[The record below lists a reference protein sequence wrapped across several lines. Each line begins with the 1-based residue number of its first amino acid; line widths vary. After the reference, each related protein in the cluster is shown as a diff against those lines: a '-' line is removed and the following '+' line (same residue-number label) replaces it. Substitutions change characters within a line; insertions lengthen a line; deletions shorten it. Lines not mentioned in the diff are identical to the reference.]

1 METSS
6 KRSGIII
13 ADASALVSLTVASD
27 VNHRVALAGT
37 RDYEQAGGVLMIP
50 GELFAETINLIGKKF
65 GHQVAYRAGRFLRTT
80 SVFVINPTTT
90 DTHAQALELF
100 QTVAAGVSYT
110 DCLVMAAA
118 DHYGTKD
125 VFGFDEIFHKRGYRA
140 LRPLN
145 EAA

>member
-6 KRSGIII
+6 KRPTII
-13 ADASALVSLTVASD
+13 ADASALVSLAVASD
-27 VNHRVALAGT
+27 VNHYAALTGT

-65 GHQVAYRAGRFLRTT
+65 GHQAAYRAGRFLCTT
-80 SVFVINPTTT
+80 PAFVISPTST
-90 DTHAQALELF
+90 DTHNQALEFF

-118 DHYGTKD
+118 DHYGTQD
-125 VFGFDEIFHKRGYRA
+125 IFGFDDIFHKRGYRA
-140 LRPLN
+140 LRPLDK
-145 EAA
+145 AA